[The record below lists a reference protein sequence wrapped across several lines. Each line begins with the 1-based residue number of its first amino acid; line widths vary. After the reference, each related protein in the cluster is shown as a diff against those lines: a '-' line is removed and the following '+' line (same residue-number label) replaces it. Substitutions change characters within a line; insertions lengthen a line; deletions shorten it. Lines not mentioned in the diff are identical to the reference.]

1 MLETSIREQRQ
12 QEALE
17 KIQNAV
23 RNAKTIII
31 EYLNDYVKGKYDAV
45 TSINSTGEVL
55 KMVGERI
62 NEHIKTI
69 ENA

>member
-23 RNAKTIII
+23 RNAKTIIT

-55 KMVGERI
+55 MVGERI